1 MPILVTHAKIAEII
15 SYKNDD
21 MCHIDTKRS
30 LKRWWN
36 EL

>member
-1 MPILVTHAKIAEII
+1 MPILVIDAKIAEII
-15 SYKNDD
+15 SYKNEE
-21 MCHIDTKRS
+21 MCHNDAKKS